1 MLSARRKKLPMM
13 IGTFSPIAGSG
24 ARILYN
30 AHGRSYGLPF
40 LDPKAKD
47 KHMDKK
53 QQGCLVYVVA
63 LFIYLLLGW
72 VVVKAGIQPVA
83 EALGYELPTV
93 ATLILVFWVQA
104 LAAGNVWQGYG
115 KE

>member
-1 MLSARRKKLPMM
+1 
-13 IGTFSPIAGSG
+13 
-24 ARILYN
+24 
-30 AHGRSYGLPF
+30 
-40 LDPKAKD
+40 
-47 KHMDKK
+47 MDKK

-83 EALGYELPTV
+83 ETFGYELPTG
-93 ATLILVFWVQA
+93 ATLVLVFWVQA
-104 LAAGNVWQGYG
+104 LSMGNIWGERS

>member
-1 MLSARRKKLPMM
+1 
-13 IGTFSPIAGSG
+13 
-24 ARILYN
+24 
-30 AHGRSYGLPF
+30 
-40 LDPKAKD
+40 
-47 KHMDKK
+47 MDKK

-72 VVVKAGIQPVA
+72 VVVDGGIQPVA
-83 EALGYELPTV
+83 EALGYELPTA

-104 LAAGNVWQGYG
+104 LATGYDWPGQG

>member
-1 MLSARRKKLPMM
+1 
-13 IGTFSPIAGSG
+13 
-24 ARILYN
+24 
-30 AHGRSYGLPF
+30 
-40 LDPKAKD
+40 
-47 KHMDKK
+47 MDKK

-63 LFIYLLLGW
+63 LVIYLILGW

-83 EALGYELPTV
+83 EALGYDLPTA

-104 LAAGNVWQGYG
+104 LATGSAWQVYG